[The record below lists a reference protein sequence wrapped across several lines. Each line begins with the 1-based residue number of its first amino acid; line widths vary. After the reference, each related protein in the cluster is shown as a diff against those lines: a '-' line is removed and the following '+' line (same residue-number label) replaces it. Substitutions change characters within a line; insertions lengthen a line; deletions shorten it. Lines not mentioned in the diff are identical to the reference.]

1 MLPYLIRRLGQALVL
16 LLIVSMLGF
25 AILHLAP
32 GGPLSQFAL
41 SSQMSPEDIARISH
55 QLGLD
60 RPLPVQYADWLWR
73 MLQGDWEPPT
83 GTAARCS
90 TSSARISGPPSS

>member
-73 MLQGDWEPPT
+73 MLQGDW
-83 GTAARCS
+83 GFSFASRS
-90 TSSARISGPPSS
+90 PSSDTQPSAAAML

>member
-1 MLPYLIRRLGQALVL
+1 MFPYLLRRLGQALVL

-41 SSQMSPEDIARISH
+41 SSQMSPEDIARIAKGH
-55 QLGLD
+55 TARFLKEVLER
-60 RPLPVQYADWLWR
+60 RPIKKAKPAVRQ
-73 MLQGDWEPPT
+73 
-83 GTAARCS
+83 AAE
-90 TSSARISGPPSS
+90 